1 MKMLH
6 LPTMSM
12 KEGSRVNLHVILLRH
27 LPQVLLHLPRVLQ
40 LQINVPLRA
49 KCVRAKVLCHAAA
62 YLPADLKR
70 NALMRLGMVVE
81 ALECF
86 VSQSQDFWF
95 TTESEVQLM

>member
-40 LQINVPLRA
+40 LQINVLWA

-62 YLPADLKR
+62 YSPADLKR
-70 NALMRLGMVVE
+70 NALMRLGMVWKLKN
-81 ALECF
+81 ASFLRARI
-86 VSQSQDFWF
+86 SG
-95 TTESEVQLM
+95 